1 MDGFNTIAS
10 IAFGMLAAW
19 VILEQRE
26 SYIPLQTDP
35 GDDPSKY
42 YASPMEVLDDT
53 LYVTNPES
61 LYAGFSL
68 EPGKTVQKSLLD
80 LWWIVSEMSRKFQ
93 VYRPEIF
100 FIPSG
105 KMPNWKLKCFQNQVP
120 DQVKLK
126 CFPQLRLSPC
136 PWMSLRTPPRRS
148 RGSSCAPALAP

>member
-19 VILEQRE
+19 AILEQRE

-42 YASPMEVLDDT
+42 YASPMEVLGET

-68 EPGKTVQKSLLD
+68 EPGQQVQKIPIGPVVDRLGNVQEIPGLPARD
-80 LWWIVSEMSRKFQ
+80 ILYPIREDVNLEIEM
-93 VYRPEIF
+93 
-100 FIPSG
+100 IPVPGSG
-105 KMPNWKLKCFQNQVP
+105 SDEVE
-120 DQVKLK
+120 V
-126 CFPQLRLSPC
+126 FP
-136 PWMSLRTPPRRS
+136 T
-148 RGSSCAPALAP
+148 A